1 VWLAKQI
8 SLQRSCTHTCSK
20 FARDAATGP
29 QKGHC
34 VGAAVMQR
42 HLTKVVVCGCVCV
55 CMNCV
60 YENVLFHASETSQW
74 SGRFPVYAPAEWY
87 LNVILAT
94 SILEDDSSSNC
105 ER

>member
-1 VWLAKQI
+1 MIPHQTVNGNGAHGMPGLAPKGGSMSRLPSCELLGLR
-8 SLQRSCTHTCSK
+8 SLH
-20 FARDAATGP
+20 
-29 QKGHC
+29 KGRC
-34 VGAAVMQR
+34 
-42 HLTKVVVCGCVCV
+42 L